1 MTMSNPEAPPHD
13 EHQSEHSDGEE
24 EEEAAQS
31 SESSDGESEGEDSG
45 YEANAGEGLL
55 TLMDGDSILIQQP
68 PMGEDEE
75 EGDDDGKDIQE
86 QITVNIFHLAV
97 YSVYDGKHFC

>member
-1 MTMSNPEAPPHD
+1 MTMSDPEAPPHD
-13 EHQSEHSDGEE
+13 EDQSEHSDGEE

-75 EGDDDGKDIQE
+75 EGDDDGKVTQE
-86 QITVNIFHLAV
+86 QIKMLCILSSNIEQEV
-97 YSVYDGKHFC
+97 KMTM

>member
-1 MTMSNPEAPPHD
+1 MTMSDPEAPPHD
-13 EHQSEHSDGEE
+13 EDQSEHSDGEE

-75 EGDDDGKDIQE
+75 EGDDDGKVTQE
-86 QITVNIFHLAV
+86 QIKMLCILSSNIEQEV
-97 YSVYDGKHFC
+97 QMTM